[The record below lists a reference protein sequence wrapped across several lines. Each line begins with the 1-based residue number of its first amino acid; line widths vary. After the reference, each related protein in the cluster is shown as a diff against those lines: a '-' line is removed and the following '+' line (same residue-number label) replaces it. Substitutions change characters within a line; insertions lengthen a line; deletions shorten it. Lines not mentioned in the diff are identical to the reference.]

1 MLYNV
6 SREKAMIIAD
16 AIRAGFAAAAD
27 EVEEHAVAATLS
39 IGLVFNEEAVLDV
52 PELLAQADQALYYA
66 KERGRNRIEIASFDL
81 IRQRRDATSP
91 QLVAASAA

>member
-1 MLYNV
+1 M
-6 SREKAMIIAD
+6 S
-16 AIRAGFAAAAD
+16 AAAAD